1 MIDGVLLALILP
13 LGVLAH
19 ELGHASVAL
28 GVTDGPV
35 NVLVGR
41 QPGMVRLRLGRLR
54 LSLHLEPARGTGW
67 RGLCVYKPTGQ
78 PRDALL
84 ITAAGP
90 IASLLWAI
98 VCAAAL
104 AVVGHQLHEVGIAA
118 LAIGVVEGAIAF
130 VYNGAAAVMPSLMTA
145 RPKSDGAKLQ
155 HALRAGRGLRKIEAQ
170 LGRPLTRPELEQMI
184 STRRLPA
191 ELLRA
196 RTSVPPPSSP
206 TGPTR

>member
-1 MIDGVLLALILP
+1 MLALIVP

-28 GVTDGPV
+28 GLTEGSV

-41 QPGMVRLRLGRLR
+41 QPGMVRLRFWRLR
-54 LSLHLEPARGTGW
+54 LSLHLEPAQGTGW
-67 RGLCVYKPTGQ
+67 RGVCVYKPTGQ
-78 PRDALL
+78 PRDLLL

-104 AVVGHQLHEVGIAA
+104 AGLGHELQWVGIAA

-130 VYNGAAAVMPSLMTA
+130 VYNGAAAVMPSLMAA
-145 RPKSDGAKLQ
+145 RPGSDGAKLQ
-155 HALRAGRGLRKIEAQ
+155 HALRALRGLRKLEAQ
-170 LGRPLTRPELEQMI
+170 LGRPITKLELEQMI
-184 STRRLPA
+184 STRRLPCD
-191 ELLRA
+191 LLRA
-196 RTSVPPPSSP
+196 RTSVPPPSTPS
-206 TGPTR
+206 GPRR